1 VDRPGNSTKNI
12 LVNHFLEFGV
22 QHTEKKTVAP
32 RIDRRRV
39 RTRSALIGAGQR
51 LFAAKS
57 IDGVTIDDIVEA
69 ADVAKGSF
77 YNHFDDKESLAG
89 TIVELVQ
96 RDCER
101 EVQLANTDITD
112 GASRV
117 ARATAALIRYAKE
130 HPDRY
135 RSMVSLSKRR
145 ANIEAPIN
153 AGLRRDIKAGLE
165 SGQFSGISVQGGML
179 AVFGLIATAVE
190 YLATSKTPE
199 APAQIAQEMA
209 FMLLRAL
216 GTTPKRAQT
225 IAEKAVE
232 DLFCESSDANA

>member
-1 VDRPGNSTKNI
+1 MSKQVNAEAPGR
-12 LVNHFLEFGV
+12 V
-22 QHTEKKTVAP
+22 
-32 RIDRRRV
+32 DRRRV

-51 LFAAKS
+51 LFAVKS

-89 TIVELVQ
+89 EIVDLVQ
-96 RDCER
+96 GDCER
-101 EVQLANTDITD
+101 EVNSANLDVADPAI
-112 GASRV
+112 RV
-117 ARATAALIRYAKE
+117 ARATAALVRYARL

-135 RSMVSLSKRR
+135 RSMVSLTKRR

-153 AGLRRDIKAGLE
+153 AGLRRDIEAGLLA
-165 SGQFSGISVQGGML
+165 GKFSGISVQGGML

-190 YLATSKTPE
+190 YLSSSKSRHE
-199 APAQIAQEMA
+199 PAETAREMA

-216 GTTPKRAQT
+216 GTPSKRAQA
-225 IAEKAVE
+225 IADKAVE
-232 DLFCESSDANA
+232 DLFQERPDAG

>member
-1 VDRPGNSTKNI
+1 MVKQATKI
-12 LVNHFLEFGV
+12 PV
-22 QHTEKKTVAP
+22 TET

-77 YNHFDDKESLAG
+77 YNHFDDKESLAD

-96 RDCER
+96 GDCER
-101 EVQLANTDITD
+101 EVYAVNLDIED
-112 GASRV
+112 AASRV
-117 ARATAALIRYAKE
+117 ARAMAALIRYAKV

-145 ANIEAPIN
+145 ANIDAPIN
-153 AGLRRDIKAGLE
+153 AGLRHDIEAGLE
-165 SGQFSGISVQGGML
+165 SGQFSGISVQGGIL
-179 AVFGLIATAVE
+179 AVLGLIATAVE
-190 YLATSKTPE
+190 YLASSKSPN
-199 APAQIAQEMA
+199 APAEIANEMA

-216 GTTPKRAQT
+216 GTTPKRALSV
-225 IAEKAVE
+225 AEKAVH
-232 DLFCESSDANA
+232 DLFAAEDQDAA

>member
-1 VDRPGNSTKNI
+1 MSKQPTKS
-12 LVNHFLEFGV
+12 
-22 QHTEKKTVAP
+22 AP
-32 RIDRRRV
+32 AETRVDRRRV
-39 RTRSALIGAGQR
+39 RTRSALIGAGQK

-57 IDGVTIDDIVEA
+57 IEGVTIDDIVEA

-96 RDCER
+96 GDCER
-101 EVQLANTDITD
+101 EVTLANSDVAD
-112 GASRV
+112 AASRV
-117 ARATAALIRYAKE
+117 ARATAALIRYAKQ

-153 AGLRRDIKAGLE
+153 AGLRHDIEAGLE

-190 YLATSKTPE
+190 YLSTSKSTE
-199 APAQIAQEMA
+199 APSEIAREMA

-216 GTTPKRAQT
+216 GAPPKRAQV
-225 IAEKAVE
+225 IAQKAVE
-232 DLFCESSDANA
+232 DLFLEQPELGV